1 MPQPLRLWQAALSYL
16 AGHHSSVQPE
26 SGENHGFW
34 VPPSACL
41 VSAENDNR
49 KGLLFVGWLRLR
61 KVVLFQLSCSTCH
74 PLRWSLKKWRTMLLM
89 VGEGRP
95 SDQGNTV
102 ASKQRKTL
110 RADLESSLKEAEVQ
124 LDLENLI
131 GGQARWMDKEVK
143 GLPPPRIARE
153 ILWELCEVNFRND
166 VLALDKHLDTSGM
179 NLLDRQDLVGKC
191 WIGTSSDVD
200 CSTSTQAGI
209 GASVVAM
216 RLDYLRAMYQVV
228 ATWRCWRSSQPIS
241 TATTFGSLLI
251 VLRRL

>member
-1 MPQPLRLWQAALSYL
+1 
-16 AGHHSSVQPE
+16 
-26 SGENHGFW
+26 
-34 VPPSACL
+34 
-41 VSAENDNR
+41 
-49 KGLLFVGWLRLR
+49 
-61 KVVLFQLSCSTCH
+61 
-74 PLRWSLKKWRTMLLM
+74 MLLM

-228 ATWRCWRSSQPIS
+228 ATWRPAKPEALLEEFPANIHSHNFWV
-241 TATTFGSLLI
+241 SLDRVEKALAEYYTDSFYN
-251 VLRRL
+251 VFRRAASIPYRL